1 MVRVAHNGIAR
12 SGVARTQLAA
22 EFGAHGV
29 RPVAPMNATDVL
41 GFPVR
46 SIRRDELVELLLD
59 RTAGPESTTVGYL
72 NANTFNLSQGDA
84 NLRRD
89 LINCDI
95 LYPDGISIVWASRM
109 LDSPLPERMTA
120 ADFFPRFAAGCAER
134 GRSVYLLGGAPGVA
148 ERAAARLRRELPN
161 LRIVGARD
169 GYFSDRDAMRVVDAI
184 NAAAPD
190 ALIIGMGSPRQERF
204 ASIER
209 HRLRAP
215 LRWCVGALFDYLA
228 GEEPRGP
235 QWLCDAG
242 FEWLFRLAADPV
254 GKWRRYMLGNPRFV
268 AEVLKAKVAR
278 GRRGGGQ

>member
-1 MVRVAHNGIAR
+1 MRVVSPR
-12 SGVARTQLAA
+12 DS
-22 EFGAHGV
+22 
-29 RPVAPMNATDVL
+29 ATVL

-46 SIRRDELVELLLD
+46 SIRRDELVDLLLE
-59 RTAGPESTTVGYL
+59 RTAGPDSTTVGYL
-72 NANTFNLSQGDA
+72 NANTFNLAQRDA

-95 LYPDGISIVWASRM
+95 LYPDGISIVWASRV
-109 LDSPLPERMTA
+109 LGSPLPERMTA
-120 ADFFPRFAAGCAER
+120 ADFFPSFVAGCAKQ
-134 GRSVYLLGGAPGVA
+134 GRSIYLLGGAPGVA
-148 ERAAARLRRELPN
+148 ERAAARLRRELPS
-161 LRIVGARD
+161 LKIVGARD
-169 GYFSDRDAMRVVDAI
+169 GFFSDRDALRVVDAI

-204 ASIER
+204 AAIER

-235 QWLCDAG
+235 QWMCDAG

-254 GKWRRYMLGNPRFV
+254 GKWRRYVVGNPRFV
-268 AEVLKAKVAR
+268 AAVLRAR
-278 GRRGGGQ
+278 AAQGRAGGRR